1 MVLASLLSLWHSLEA
16 ALVPS
21 RGRCRHRGLC
31 RQHGRRILYRT
42 CRGVAAYEGHG
53 RGRQSLLYGIMG
65 GLSTYS
71 TLIMSTEKLL
81 GDPDET
87 VLAIVF
93 LVLSMILGLI
103 LASFGMWL
111 GQKIGKGRGKA
122 FRRD

>member
-1 MVLASLLSLWHSLEA
+1 M
-16 ALVPS
+16 
-21 RGRCRHRGLC
+21 
-31 RQHGRRILYRT
+31 
-42 CRGVAAYEGHG
+42 VAAFLIGLVAGLPLMRVIGEDGNLFF
-53 RGRQSLLYGIMG
+53 STGIMG